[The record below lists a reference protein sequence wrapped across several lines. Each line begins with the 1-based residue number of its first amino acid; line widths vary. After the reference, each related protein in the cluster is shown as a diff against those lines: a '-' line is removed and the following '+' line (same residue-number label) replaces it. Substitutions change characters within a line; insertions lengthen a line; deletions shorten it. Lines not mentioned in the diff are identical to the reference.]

1 MQGAP
6 GPKFECKILWTM
18 GHEISFQYNIQSLP
32 HQKYNIYI
40 YIYIYI
46 YINIYIYIYD
56 KQNKYS
62 LIKLTLPKGP
72 GSPKGVHRDIEWV
85 LGLATFPFEAFMV
98 WLQAKMFSLFMCQ
111 ENVPDKTKKAYLRL
125 VSNLNFL

>member
-18 GHEISFQYNIQSLP
+18 GHEISFQYNIQSLL

-46 YINIYIYIYD
+46 YD

-62 LIKLTLPKGP
+62 HIKLTLPKGP

-98 WLQAKMFSLFMCQ
+98 WL
-111 ENVPDKTKKAYLRL
+111 
-125 VSNLNFL
+125 